1 MSHKV
6 VIDQPSPSEG
16 KNIKRKRGHN
26 NQQKQHV
33 FSSYKGG
40 VSYHKRSS
48 SGRPGSPHRYFDT
61 SYDVIM
67 SDGDV
72 GSSSDRREVD
82 APTIS
87 QQTNVGDNA
96 NTITSEITTELQ
108 SSNNNSG
115 NQVVHRHLNGLCIIT
130 AGNILDRIMAQS
142 FKQKTIDNEEEEDVR
157 NKEEVEISTI
167 QYHVG
172 VGKDSQSARGKMRT
186 KNKKQKNHKHKQ
198 QPDSTDAREDGE
210 YFNKTGPAEVEE
222 HDGNVLPNDTIC
234 TVTLSNGSVVQLKCC
249 VEGTVIELNNRL
261 LNNVVSDEGNSN
273 NKTKQEVDNRS
284 GDVSVLSKD
293 PLLDGYLAVIMP
305 SRGMFPPKP

>member
-6 VIDQPSPSEG
+6 VIDNPSPSEG
-16 KNIKRKRGHN
+16 KNIKRKYDNN
-26 NQQKQHV
+26 NQQKQHAI
-33 FSSYKGG
+33 SSYNGI
-40 VSYHKRSS
+40 SYHKRSS

-61 SYDVIM
+61 SYDVIIR
-67 SDGDV
+67 DGDA
-72 GSSSDRREVD
+72 SSSDRREVD

-87 QQTNVGDNA
+87 QQTNAGDNA
-96 NTITSEITTELQ
+96 DTITSEITTEPQ
-108 SSNNNSG
+108 SRDNNNNG

-130 AGNILDRIMAQS
+130 AGNILDRMMAQS
-142 FKQKTIDNEEEEDVR
+142 YKQKTTDNKKDDDVR

-172 VGKDSQSARGKMRT
+172 VSKDSQSARGKMRT
-186 KNKKQKNHKHKQ
+186 KNKKRKKQKHTQ
-198 QPDSTDAREDGE
+198 QPDKTHAREDGE
-210 YFNKTGPAEVEE
+210 HFSKTGTAEVEE

-234 TVTLSNGSVVQLKCC
+234 TVTLSNGNVVQLKCC

-261 LNNVVSDEGNSN
+261 LNNVVSDEGNRS
-273 NKTKQEVDNRS
+273 NKTKRETSERD

>member
-1 MSHKV
+1 MSDSDA
-6 VIDQPSPSEG
+6 ISS
-16 KNIKRKRGHN
+16 KRL
-26 NQQKQHV
+26 
-33 FSSYKGG
+33 
-40 VSYHKRSS
+40 SS
-48 SGRPGSPHRYFDT
+48 S
-61 SYDVIM
+61 
-67 SDGDV
+67 V
-72 GSSSDRREVD
+72 GEVD

-87 QQTNVGDNA
+87 QQTNVSYNA
-96 NTITSEITTELQ
+96 DTITSEITAKLQ
-108 SSNNNSG
+108 SSDSNNNG

-130 AGNILDRIMAQS
+130 AGNILDKMMAQS
-142 FKQKTIDNEEEEDVR
+142 FKQKTIDNEEEDDVR
-157 NKEEVEISTI
+157 NKAEVEISTI

-198 QPDSTDAREDGE
+198 QPDNTDAREDRG
-210 YFNKTGPAEVEE
+210 YFSKTGTAEVEE

-234 TVTLSNGSVVQLKCC
+234 TVTLSNGNVVQLKCC

-273 NKTKQEVDNRS
+273 NKTKQELSDRD

-305 SRGMFPPKP
+305 LRGMFPPKT